1 MADTTTLSLPNSVY
15 AEAYQ
20 KIYDSVPKQTITPQE
35 IKLDER
41 TKESITTDINSYLRP
56 YYDLAAKQRLA
67 TAEQSRAEL
76 DADAYSRGMGS
87 STWLTDK
94 KSRES
99 MAAQTD
105 VANLNAQYGAALN
118 EGVNTQ
124 LQNYTSN
131 KLAVAQTNAANKLS
145 ADQYNAEVD
154 RVAREWAYKVLLDQ
168 IDLGAFETYYDT
180 GSSGGSSGG
189 SPIPKPTGDLLTN
202 EQFSARLKTALA
214 GANQG
219 SQVSTS
225 KQTGTSSLTSNK
237 LLKAVS

>member
-1 MADTTTLSLPNSVY
+1 MADMSLALQNPIY

-20 KIYDSVPKQTITPQE
+20 KVYDSIPKQTITPQE

-67 TAEQSRAEL
+67 AADQSRAEL

-105 VANLNAQYGAALN
+105 VANMNSQYGAALN

-124 LQNYTSN
+124 LQNYAAN

-168 IDLGAFETYYDT
+168 IDLGAFATGGGTSSGSNGSSSDT
-180 GSSGGSSGG
+180 GDLTIDLSTLFGTKTKTSTTGSTAKTSSGG
-189 SPIPKPTGDLLTN
+189 
-202 EQFSARLKTALA
+202 
-214 GANQG
+214 
-219 SQVSTS
+219 
-225 KQTGTSSLTSNK
+225 GTSATLY
-237 LLKAVS
+237 KAQR